1 MSAVRGREEGPAR
14 RVAEAKLRRKG
25 PSGVGVAAAAAVR
38 GVGAWWG
45 FGGGGGG
52 GGGGP
57 AAGGGVGMGPVAW
70 RRLERRRL
78 LEGMR
83 REKAMGSDPV
93 GLVPEGERPGRGGRL
108 PVGLL
113 RAAWRTPA
121 LAVPSLDSWIFK
133 AT

>member
-38 GVGAWWG
+38 
-45 FGGGGGG
+45 
-52 GGGGP
+52 
-57 AAGGGVGMGPVAW
+57 GVGMGPVAW

-133 AT
+133 AV